1 MTSDEAGLTEPA
13 LSPTA
18 LSQMR
23 EGKRIVYLPAQ
34 PAAVILSLVISF
46 GLLLGYGTESISSP
60 YEAQPRPTAPH
71 VSATVQKPSHDA
83 LLETKADFPE
93 LVASIHQ
100 QVNEF
105 RRTHGRRPLTLHP
118 LISAE
123 AKKHSIDMARTGDVS
138 LSGFDERLNEIRKT
152 IPFRAAAENIA
163 ASIGDKNPAREAVE
177 GWKKSPRHRKN
188 MLGDFSLTGIG
199 VAPSEQGRY
208 FFTQIF
214 LQP

>member
-1 MTSDEAGLTEPA
+1 MIPAELPAGWTLRPRTRCAITSDEAGLTEPA

-83 LLETKADFPE
+83 RSETKADFPE
-93 LVASIHQ
+93 
-100 QVNEF
+100 
-105 RRTHGRRPLTLHP
+105 
-118 LISAE
+118 
-123 AKKHSIDMARTGDVS
+123 
-138 LSGFDERLNEIRKT
+138 
-152 IPFRAAAENIA
+152 
-163 ASIGDKNPAREAVE
+163 
-177 GWKKSPRHRKN
+177 
-188 MLGDFSLTGIG
+188 
-199 VAPSEQGRY
+199 
-208 FFTQIF
+208 
-214 LQP
+214 